1 MGKSKY
7 FRVTSCTVLLAGLLA
22 GCAAPE
28 SKLRQ
33 DASADDAKITAN
45 VKALLERHPD
55 LAQPNTIDVTTHD
68 HVVYLSGL
76 DDTEFQTEEAEA
88 IARRV
93 PGVVRVESAVAVDQ

>member
-1 MGKSKY
+1 MGKSRY

-45 VKALLERHPD
+45 VQALLERHPD
-55 LAQPNTIDVTTHD
+55 LAQPNTINVITHD
-68 HVVYLSGL
+68 RVVYLSGL
-76 DDTEFQTEEAEA
+76 DDTELQTEEAEA
-88 IARRV
+88 IARQV

>member
-1 MGKSKY
+1 MRKSKY

-33 DASADDAKITAN
+33 EASAEDAKITAK
-45 VKALLERHPD
+45 VKALLARHPD
-55 LAQPNTIDVTTHD
+55 LASPNAIDVTTHD

-76 DDTEFQTEEAEA
+76 DDTELQTEEAEA
-88 IARRV
+88 IARQV
-93 PGVVRVESAVAVDQ
+93 PGVVRVENAIAIDQ